1 MKDKSEWSEFELA
14 LLASWG
20 KSSWGRLHVRKSSFP
35 HFPITENVL
44 RKNIEITFNV

>member
-14 LLASWG
+14 LLHLGAKAPG
-20 KSSWGRLHVRKSSFP
+20 GGLHVRKSSFP
-35 HFPITENVL
+35 HFPITEIAL

>member
-20 KSSWGRLHVRKSSFP
+20 KSSWGDCTSGNLLFLISPLQKMSSVK
-35 HFPITENVL
+35 I
-44 RKNIEITFNV
+44 